1 MVETMDGLS
10 EAFLRIIEHN
20 TAGSPVD
27 ASIKWTHLSR
37 QQIAD
42 LLSEEAGLTVVD
54 QLSNSTIFVAA
65 KPVKRKLREP
75 IPNAMSN
82 LRKLS
87 SWWETTSKS
96 AIQ

>member
-27 ASIKWTHLSR
+27 VSIKWTHLSR

-42 LLSEEAGLTVVD
+42 LLSEEAGLSVSVTVVD
-54 QLSNSTIFVAA
+54 QLLKQHHFRR
-65 KPVKRKLREP
+65 RK
-75 IPNAMSN
+75 A
-82 LRKLS
+82 
-87 SWWETTSKS
+87 SKT
-96 AIQ
+96 